1 MDEDKETNHVIVDIK
16 NILPIKMVT
25 KDIQQVIDIYK
36 SYWSY
41 RGLYAYSFLKRV
53 IEQNL
58 SYAYKIGEEIIAF
71 CLVENVPVKRI
82 IEIDLLCVKK
92 EYKGNHLGKSLLNF
106 CINICKR
113 LNFNNF
119 GLHVSTTNT
128 AALGLYSNIGFKI
141 ISKIQ
146 DYYNDFNPKDN
157 HAYYMTLTL

>member
-1 MDEDKETNHVIVDIK
+1 MNGDKETNHIVVDLK
-16 NILPIKMVT
+16 NILPMKMEG
-25 KDIQQVIDIYK
+25 KDLRQVVEIYK
-36 SYWSY
+36 SYWGR
-41 RGLYAYSFLKRV
+41 RGLYSNSFFKRV

-58 SYAYKIGEEIIAF
+58 SYVYKIGEEIIAF
-71 CLVENVPVKRI
+71 CLVENIPNKRI
-82 IEIDLLCVKK
+82 IEIDLLCVKQ

-128 AALGLYSNIGFKI
+128 TAIGLYSKLGFKI
-141 ISKIQ
+141 RDIIEN
-146 DYYNDFNPKDN
+146 YYNDKNPKDN

>member
-1 MDEDKETNHVIVDIK
+1 MSRDKETKNIVVDLK
-16 NILPIKMVT
+16 NILPMKLEG
-25 KDIQQVIDIYK
+25 KDLRQVVEIYK
-36 SYWSY
+36 SYWGR
-41 RGLYAYSFLKRV
+41 RGLYANSFYKRV
-53 IEQNL
+53 LEHNL
-58 SYAYKIGEEIIAF
+58 SYVYKIGEEVIAF
-71 CLVENVPVKRI
+71 CLMENIPDKRI

>member
-1 MDEDKETNHVIVDIK
+1 MGGDKEVKHVIVDLK

-36 SYWSY
+36 SYWGY
-41 RGLYAYSFLKRV
+41 RGLYSNSFFKRV
-53 IEQNL
+53 IEHNL
-58 SYAYKIGEEIIAF
+58 SYVYKIGEEIIAF
-71 CLVENVPVKRI
+71 CLVENIPNKRI
-82 IEIDLLCVKK
+82 IEIDLLCVKQ

-113 LNFNNF
+113 LNFTNF

-128 AALGLYSNIGFKI
+128 TAIGIYSKLGFKTRNV
-141 ISKIQ
+141 IQ
-146 DYYNDFNPKDN
+146 NYYNDKNPKDN

>member
-1 MDEDKETNHVIVDIK
+1 MDGDKETKHVIVDIK

-58 SYAYKIGEEIIAF
+58 SYAYKIEEEIIAF
-71 CLVENVPVKRI
+71 CLVENVPDKRI

>member
-1 MDEDKETNHVIVDIK
+1 MGGDKETNHIIIDLK
-16 NILPIKMVT
+16 SILPIKMVS

-36 SYWSY
+36 SYWGY

-71 CLVENVPVKRI
+71 CLVENVPDKRI

-92 EYKGNHLGKSLLNF
+92 EYKGNHLGKSLLKF

-113 LNFNNF
+113 LNFKNF

-128 AALGLYSNIGFKI
+128 PAFELYSKLGFKI
-141 ISKIQ
+141 RNSIQ
-146 DYYNDFNPKDN
+146 NYYNDNNPKDN
-157 HAYYMTLTL
+157 NAYYMTLSL

>member
-1 MDEDKETNHVIVDIK
+1 MGGDKEVKHVIVDLK

-36 SYWSY
+36 SYWGY
-41 RGLYAYSFLKRV
+41 RGLYAYSFFKRV

-58 SYAYKIGEEIIAF
+58 SYVYKIGEEIIAF
-71 CLVENVPVKRI
+71 CLVENIPNKRI
-82 IEIDLLCVKK
+82 IEIDLLCVKQ

-128 AALGLYSNIGFKI
+128 TAIGLYSKLGFKI
-141 ISKIQ
+141 RDIIEN
-146 DYYNDFNPKDN
+146 YYNDYNPKDN
-157 HAYYMTLTL
+157 NAYYMTLTL